1 MHNYTRQIFDTLTK
15 KEKRAFIDRMIDS
28 TLDLDEKEIQIATKE
43 QRKKYFD
50 LKFHTRRIIN
60 PHELKFLDFDQI
72 LHFLQKNNNMIELYI
87 LKYLTEKQR
96 VTVIKKVANSKFP
109 LNSDEVHQ
117 LKTSERKIYSKER
130 LESDWGYLMT
140 VFTVKYLDAED
151 QKKYI
156 DTSVKQGLSL
166 SKETVDVLKAPA
178 RKYYQEKIQINESI
192 QSFIKKS
199 VLSKLI

>member
-43 QRKKYFD
+43 QRRRYFD

-96 VTVIKKVANSKFP
+96 VIVIKKAANSKFP
-109 LNSDEVHQ
+109 LNGDEIQQ
-117 LKTSERKIYSKER
+117 LKPSERKIYAKER
-130 LESDWGYLMT
+130 MESDWGYLMR
-140 VFTVKYLDAED
+140 VFTVKYLDVED

-156 DTSVKQGLSL
+156 DMSVSQGCSF
-166 SKETVDVLKAPA
+166 SKEMVDVLKAPV

-192 QSFIKKS
+192 QSLIKKS

>member
-1 MHNYTRQIFDTLTK
+1 VHNYTRQIFDTLTK

-28 TLDLDEKEIQIATKE
+28 TLDLNEKEIQIATTE
-43 QRKKYFD
+43 QRKRYFD

-96 VTVIKKVANSKFP
+96 VIVIKKVANSKFP
-109 LNSDEVHQ
+109 LNGDEVQQ
-117 LKTSERKIYSKER
+117 LKSSERKIYAKER
-130 LESDWGYLMT
+130 MESDWGYLMR
-140 VFTVKYLDAED
+140 VFTVKYLDVED

-156 DTSVKQGLSL
+156 DMSVSQGCSF
-166 SKETVDVLKAPA
+166 SKEMVDVLKAPA

-192 QSFIKKS
+192 QSLIKKS